1 MIKRLKERFL
11 GKKKTRERIEIKKT
25 SLARR
30 LQDYAVAATF
40 AEAGLQN
47 TAREIL
53 EERPKILVV
62 GRRDQFS
69 DALIEYAIGLSK
81 RMAYEIIALNC
92 AALDLESSEEPNPHH
107 KEMFKN
113 FRSSAARGAMRF
125 AARAVEARIPFRH
138 VVESGSVGSSVRK
151 LERKVNRLQFVLK
164 DPESRRE
171 IVPDTSVPVFFIS
184 K

>member
-1 MIKRLKERFL
+1 MIKRLKKRFL
-11 GKKKTRERIEIKKT
+11 GKKKTGSRVRIKKA
-25 SLARR
+25 SLVKR

-40 AEAGLQN
+40 AEAGLPD

-62 GRRDQFS
+62 GSADQFS

-92 AALDLESSEEPNPHH
+92 AAISSEVSKRTGPYHE
-107 KEMFKN
+107 KMFKN
-113 FRSSAARGAMRF
+113 FRTRAAGGVRRF
-125 AARAVEARIPFRH
+125 ADRADEAGIPFRH
-138 VVESGSVGSSVRK
+138 VVEPGETGNCVRK
-151 LERKVNRLQFVLK
+151 MEQEISRLQFVLQE
-164 DPESRRE
+164 PESDQDVVRE
-171 IVPDTSVPVFFIS
+171 TSVPVFFIS